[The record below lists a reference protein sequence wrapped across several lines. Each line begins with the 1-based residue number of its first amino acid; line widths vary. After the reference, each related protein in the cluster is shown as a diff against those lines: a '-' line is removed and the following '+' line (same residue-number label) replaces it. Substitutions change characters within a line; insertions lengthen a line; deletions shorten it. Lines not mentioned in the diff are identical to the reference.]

1 MKNFFSKP
9 VVLSVFLAFFLFFS
23 CTAKIDGNITANGT
37 AVLTINMSLGQR
49 ITALIRRTLSAAGG
63 QEPEQILDGASIARS
78 MSQAPGI
85 DSVTLRNTSQTMVE
99 GQIRISQI
107 NTFLAAADGKSFIT
121 FEQTRSGGRCE
132 FSVNQKNGPL
142 ILEHLSLDVSDY
154 LNVILAPIATG
165 DEVSKAE
172 YLELVETFYNKQIS
186 DEIAA
191 SKINV
196 SIEFPGA
203 ITSVKGGTFA
213 GRKANFD
220 IPLIDLLVLDSPLTY
235 EVNWR

>member
-9 VVLSVFLAFFLFFS
+9 VILPVFLAFFLSFS
-23 CTAKIDGNITANGT
+23 CTAKIDGSITANGT

-63 QEPEQILDGASIARS
+63 QEPEQILDGASITRS

-85 DSVTLRNTSQTMVE
+85 DSVTLKNTSQTMVE

-132 FSVNQKNGPL
+132 FSINQENGPL
-142 ILEHLSLDVSDY
+142 MLEHLSSEISDY
-154 LNVILAPIATG
+154 LNVILAPVATG
-165 DEVSKAE
+165 DQVSKAE
-172 YLELVETFYNKQIS
+172 YLELVESFYNKQIS

-196 SIEFPGA
+196 SIEFPGV
-203 ITSVKGGTFA
+203 ITGVKGGTFT